1 MSLQLKGTWNQIKGE
16 LKEKFGELT
25 DDDLLYQEGQED
37 KILGKLQEKTGE
49 NIESLRK
56 MMFKEEQLYSQ
67 I

>member
-56 MMFKEEQLYSQ
+56 MIFKEVQH
-67 I
+67 

>member
-16 LKEKFGELT
+16 LKEKFSELT

-56 MMFKEEQLYSQ
+56 MMFKEEQL
-67 I
+67 

>member
-56 MMFKEEQLYSQ
+56 MMFKEEQL
-67 I
+67 

>member
-49 NIESLRK
+49 NIQSLRK
-56 MMFKEEQLYSQ
+56 MMFKEEQL
-67 I
+67 